1 MELKMDAS
9 EIGNALASIFNFT
22 GMEKKKVVDVVVFL

>member
-22 GMEKKKVVDVVVFL
+22 GMEWKKVVDAAAFL